1 MVLTIKVMMVV
12 FGSIDLFRGI
22 GATKVVQ
29 DLPKIN
35 ASLYESPT
43 LSKLEFPIQEKM
55 HIALLQS
62 ILCYRIRQRHTE
74 RKYAR
79 LRRKQN
85 QRSVGGIFSISRQE
99 SEFRLSYSI
108 KHIETRREFLTSVKY
123 PSINYLQFQTS

>member
-1 MVLTIKVMMVV
+1 MNTGVGPFSLNHV
-12 FGSIDLFRGI
+12 FPDFKRDDADDVSDDAEDESDGADDQSDDGGFWFNDLFRGI

-79 LRRKQN
+79 LRQKQN
-85 QRSVGGIFSISRQE
+85 QRSARGIFSISRQE
-99 SEFRLSYSI
+99 
-108 KHIETRREFLTSVKY
+108 
-123 PSINYLQFQTS
+123 